1 MNMNALQAKSSI
13 EPLELQRRL
22 AEGGPAQLLDVRTP
36 GEFAAAHVPGAKLIP
51 LDDLDPAAFR
61 RGFGAEEIP
70 VYVLCQSGGRARKAI
85 ERLERA
91 GIHGCVLVEG
101 GTQGWMD
108 AGLPVNRGKR
118 KVLPLMRQVQITVGL
133 ISAVGAVLALAA
145 NSLFAIIPLVTG
157 CGLVFA
163 GITGTCGMALLLAK
177 MPWNHAQSGGSCC
190 AAKAE
195 SEL

>member
-1 MNMNALQAKSSI
+1 MNMSHLQAKSSI
-13 EPLELQRRL
+13 GPIELQRRL
-22 AEGGPAQLLDVRTP
+22 AAGGPAQLLDVRTP

-61 RGFGAEEIP
+61 RERGAEETP
-70 VYVLCQSGGRARKAI
+70 LYVLCESGGRARQAI

-91 GIHGCVLVEG
+91 GIRGCVLVEG

-108 AGLPVNRGKR
+108 AGLPVDRGR
-118 KVLPLMRQVQITVGL
+118 SKVLPLMRQVQITVGL
-133 ISAVGAVLALAA
+133 ISAAGAVLALAV
-145 NSLFAIIPLVTG
+145 NPLFASIPLVTG

-177 MPWNHAQSGGSCC
+177 MPWNRARSCGSCC
-190 AAKAE
+190 AANAE
-195 SEL
+195 SQS